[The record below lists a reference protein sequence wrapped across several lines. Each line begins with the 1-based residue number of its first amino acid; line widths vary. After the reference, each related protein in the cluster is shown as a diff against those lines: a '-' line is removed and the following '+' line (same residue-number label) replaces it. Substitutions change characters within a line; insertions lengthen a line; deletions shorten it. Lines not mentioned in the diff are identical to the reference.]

1 MTKPLP
7 FEKSIAEL
15 DKIVKQLEK
24 GELTLEESLK
34 QYEKAM
40 QLAWS
45 CQKILTEAEQKVELL
60 SESMNQSFME
70 EKIEDQDS

>member
-1 MTKPLP
+1 MTKAPP

-24 GELTLEESLK
+24 GELSLDESLK

-40 QLAWS
+40 ILARK
-45 CQKILTEAEQKVELL
+45 CQQVLTEAEQKVQML
-60 SESMNQSFME
+60 SSAENDTQP
-70 EKIEDQDS
+70 

>member
-1 MTKPLP
+1 MIVMTKAVA

-24 GELTLEESLK
+24 GELSLDESLK

-40 QLAWS
+40 ALSRQ
-45 CQKILTEAEQKVELL
+45 CQQVLHAAEQKVEMLNAGNP
-60 SESMNQSFME
+60 E
-70 EKIEDQDS
+70 

>member
-15 DKIVKQLEK
+15 DTIVKQLEK
-24 GELTLEESLK
+24 GELSLEESLK

-40 QLAWS
+40 RLAQI
-45 CQKILTEAEQKVELL
+45 CQKTLTEAEQKVELL
-60 SESMNQSFME
+60 SQSIE
-70 EKIEDQDS
+70 EPED

>member
-1 MTKPLP
+1 MTKPIP

-40 QLAWS
+40 QLAQT
-45 CQKILTEAEQKVELL
+45 CQKTLVEAEQKVEML
-60 SESMNQSFME
+60 SESMNQTFE
-70 EKIEDQDS
+70 EQGED

>member
-1 MTKPLP
+1 MTKAMP

-24 GELTLEESLK
+24 GELSLDESLK

-40 QLAWS
+40 VLARK
-45 CQKILTEAEQKVELL
+45 CQQVLNEAETRVQMLSTSTAEGGSEL
-60 SESMNQSFME
+60 
-70 EKIEDQDS
+70 

>member
-1 MTKPLP
+1 MTKAIP

-24 GELTLEESLK
+24 GELSLDESLK

-40 QLAWS
+40 ALARK
-45 CQKILTEAEQKVELL
+45 CQQVLQEAEQKVQML
-60 SESMNQSFME
+60 
-70 EKIEDQDS
+70 DSGNNSGG